1 MVINAGAI
9 PDGHLIPG
17 LRPIPSYG
25 NSSDHVST
33 TFGTKPHRLAIPW
46 ERTTDRQVSIVISL
60 IRVNQPDR
68 IGAMIQRTA
77 THRSQD
83 LAI

>member
-1 MVINAGAI
+1 V
-9 PDGHLIPG
+9 
-17 LRPIPSYG
+17 RYG
-25 NSSDHVST
+25 RLPVDPV
-33 TFGTKPHRLAIPW
+33 GGLAIPW
-46 ERTTDRQVSIVISL
+46 ERTTDRQVSTVISL
-60 IRVNQPDR
+60 IRINPPDR